1 MSNFRTGRI
10 AAAMS
15 SRWAIVVIAFLS
27 AGSAWAQVEVNTAAN
42 VGASTRNLL
51 ELQRSGRQAG
61 PELPMLGAA
70 SALAYQRYLQANK
83 YPIPEY
89 YSENLNTTKTSK

>member
-1 MSNFRTGRI
+1 MSNIHTGRI
-10 AAAMS
+10 AAVMS
-15 SRWAIVVIAFLS
+15 NSRMIVVVALFS
-27 AGSAWAQVEVNTAAN
+27 ACSAWAQVETAAT
-42 VGASTRNLL
+42 VGTSTRNLL
-51 ELQRSGRQAG
+51 DLQRSGRLAG

-89 YSENLNTTKTSK
+89 FSENLNTTKTSK

>member
-1 MSNFRTGRI
+1 MSNFRTGRTAATTSSSRMI
-10 AAAMS
+10 AAL
-15 SRWAIVVIAFLS
+15 VLFS
-27 AGSAWAQVEVNTAAN
+27 ACSAWAEVEVNTAAN
-42 VGASTRNLL
+42 VGVSTRSLL

-83 YPIPEY
+83 YPVPEY
-89 YSENLNTTKTSK
+89 FSENLNTSKTSK

>member
-15 SRWAIVVIAFLS
+15 SRLAIVVIAFLS

-42 VGASTRNLL
+42 VGTSTRNLL

>member
-1 MSNFRTGRI
+1 MSNLRTGAT
-10 AAAMS
+10 AATKLS
-15 SRWAIVVIAFLS
+15 SRMITVLVLFS
-27 AGSAWAQVEVNTAAN
+27 ACSAWAEVDVTTPAN
-42 VGASTRNLL
+42 VGVSTRNLL

-83 YPIPEY
+83 HPVPEY
-89 YSENLNTTKTSK
+89 FSGNLSAAKTSK

>member
-1 MSNFRTGRI
+1 MSNIRTRRI
-10 AAAMS
+10 AAVLPN
-15 SRWAIVVIAFLS
+15 SRVIAVVALFS
-27 AGSAWAQVEVNTAAN
+27 ACSAWAQVETAAT
-42 VGASTRNLL
+42 VGTSTRNLL

-83 YPIPEY
+83 YPIPEHF
-89 YSENLNTTKTSK
+89 SENLSAGKTSK

>member
-1 MSNFRTGRI
+1 MPN
-10 AAAMS
+10 
-15 SRWAIVVIAFLS
+15 SRMVAVVALFS
-27 AGSAWAQVEVNTAAN
+27 ACSAWAQVETAAT
-42 VGASTRNLL
+42 VGTSTRNLF

-83 YPIPEY
+83 HPIPEY